1 VLVPRTNVDA
11 NVTSTWS
18 TPRSQCSAVRKTC
31 DEISVP
37 VHSSHVP
44 SENACGASS
53 APTSGC
59 AFPSGTPFV
68 IALPAAAKTSAAESA
83 TKRLAFRM

>member
-1 VLVPRTNVDA
+1 MNVEA
-11 NVTSTWS
+11 NVTSTRL

-44 SENACGASS
+44 SENACVASS

-68 IALPAAAKTSAAESA
+68 IALPAAAKTSAAAS
-83 TKRLAFRM
+83 TTRRLAFRI